1 MRNAVLVL
9 SLSLVACGGI
19 GFPSDAG
26 TGGGGG
32 SLFTGGGG
40 ATGGGATGGGA
51 TGGGATGGGATGGGA
66 TGGGA
71 TGGGGGTSGF
81 EGDTCDNQR
90 TIALTQMGTDYVGS
104 SVSDTS
110 LATANITP
118 TCAQRTKDVVYKVVV
133 PVTGSLHVTV
143 TPHGTGGSVHF
154 DPVISLFTGAT
165 CAAATSAACSDSG
178 AIDASETLIQ
188 QVQAGPVWI
197 WISGADPSD
206 SGSEFDVNVLLD

>member
-9 SLSLVACGGI
+9 SLSLVACGSMNPGK
-19 GFPSDAG
+19 DAG
-26 TGGGGG
+26 SGGGGG
-32 SLFTGGGG
+32 LFTGGGG
-40 ATGGGATGGGA
+40 GTATGGG
-51 TGGGATGGGATGGGA
+51 

-71 TGGGGGTSGF
+71 TGGGGGATGGGSGF

-90 TIALTQMGTDYVGS
+90 TITLTQMGTDYVGT

-118 TCAQRTKDVVYKVVV
+118 SCAQKTKDVVYKIVA
-133 PVTGSLHVTV
+133 PVAGSLHVTV
-143 TPHGTGGSVHF
+143 TPHGTGGNVHF
-154 DPVISLFTGAT
+154 DPVISLFTGSS
-165 CAAATSAACSDSG
+165 CAVATSAACSDTG

-188 QVQAGPVWI
+188 QVQAGTVWVWI
-197 WISGADPSD
+197 SSADPSE